1 MCSISR
7 ASAVARSPAASRRA
21 AAPAGTP
28 SGTGPPS
35 GEPGVELRRV
45 VRRGGGGCVRATA
58 AAAFKSLAARRVSA
72 AISRRSLICGPS
84 VPLMLSRM
92 AGPSAPHRVST
103 AFASLP
109 SCLDMSPMHRSWCA
123 ERLSCVCMNSTSM
136 FSSWG
141 DGGGGGCQARSASE
155 EVSRHRE
162 GWRLSSHSRTEAH
175 SENGRQRTR
184 AGRAMRWRSTY
195 RYHRVRHGAGPMPCA
210 PRAEDAR

>member
-1 MCSISR
+1 M
-7 ASAVARSPAASRRA
+7 
-21 AAPAGTP
+21 
-28 SGTGPPS
+28 
-35 GEPGVELRRV
+35 
-45 VRRGGGGCVRATA
+45 RATA

-141 DGGGGGCQARSASE
+141 DGGGGGCQARSANE
-155 EVSRHRE
+155 EVSRQRE
-162 GWRLSSHSRTEAH
+162 GWRLSSHSRTEGTPRMAD
-175 SENGRQRTR
+175 SARGRVVRCDGGQRTGIIASDMAPVRCR
-184 AGRAMRWRSTY
+184 A
-195 RYHRVRHGAGPMPCA
+195 HRA
-210 PRAEDAR
+210 PRTRGDSDARVNWHCL